1 MKDPM
6 MNVAGWL
13 CAIGALNWG
22 LVVLGFNL
30 VEFIDTL
37 LGATKVVSTIV
48 YALVGISGLVM
59 ILGMLNILKMK

>member
-6 MNVAGWL
+6 MNIAGWL

-22 LVVLGFNL
+22 LVVLNFNL
-30 VEFIDTL
+30 VEFIDNL
-37 LGATKVVSTIV
+37 LGATKMVSTLI

-59 ILGMLNILKMK
+59 ILGMLNVLKMK